1 MRSTI
6 PVNRRFRFTAVLLL
20 IVVLMGGAK
29 GRRLDYLD
37 YSDSVDK
44 TAVIVNEKELTLS
57 DMAFYIAYEE
67 QLVEKEAFIYN
78 PQDTGAYWR
87 IHTNGTYIRLAAKE
101 AALNMAIHD
110 EVFYQLA
117 QENGIQLNDKE
128 QQYAANIQADFW
140 SDLPEGAEEKLG
152 VNEEVL
158 NRSIQKLAIARKYQ
172 YLLAEMNGVE
182 ETEYDVEGAQYQKL
196 LETQKIKIIDEV
208 WERVHFGSITLPH

>member
-44 TAVIVNEKELTLS
+44 TAVVVNEKELTLS

-140 SDLPEGAEEKLG
+140 SDLSEGAEEKLG